1 MDPATSF
8 LLVVVSLQAVFV
20 AAVILL
26 VGRRFPRRIPV
37 YRWVAPAA
45 LPVLLFLMATFAY
58 INIETGQGIAL
69 DAVQLQPVLRLFLA
83 DATLWLVGVVFAS
96 LLIRLTRR

>member
-1 MDPATSF
+1 MDPAASF

-26 VGRRFPRRIPV
+26 IGRRFPRRIAA

-58 INIETGQGIAL
+58 IATETDEGIGL
-69 DAVQLQPVLRLFLA
+69 DQVQLVPVLRLFLA
-83 DATLWLVGVVFAS
+83 DATLWLLGVLFAG
-96 LLIRLTRR
+96 LLTRLWKR

>member
-1 MDPATSF
+1 MDPAASF

-26 VGRRFPRRIPV
+26 IGRRFPKRIPV

-45 LPVLLFLMATFAY
+45 LPMLLFLMATFAY
-58 INIETGQGIAL
+58 VNIETGQGIAVGSVEL
-69 DAVQLQPVLRLFLA
+69 TPVLRLFLA
-83 DATLWLVGVVFAS
+83 DATLWLLGVLFAS
-96 LLIRLTRR
+96 LLVRLTRR